1 MFYTESELQLWIIE
15 GHSYLRSSLGSLLT
29 ITRVWFYGFRIRKF
43 IYIRQKIVYRNDVNI
58 SQFISRITDTDLF
71 LI

>member
-1 MFYTESELQLWIIE
+1 MLFARIFADDY
-15 GHSYLRSSLGSLLT
+15 Y
-29 ITRVWFYGFRIRKF
+29 RVWFYGLRIRKF